1 MTYIKENIITK
12 LQKQYSPPRKPRAGS
27 KSPALFLKKPLCMGD
42 LLPTCKIFIE
52 RPELYIDFKNYLVL
66 CCCYFSC
73 ILKIQFLYICQMS
86 IVQKLHNK
94 PYLNVYFNVVTF
106 HKMFYSCITT
116 SNCMLWSCHVRVSE
130 WIHTVLFAWISRNS
144 LLEKVTITEV

>member
-73 ILKIQFLYICQMS
+73 SLKIQFLYICQMS
-86 IVQKLHNK
+86 IVQKLYNK

-106 HKMFYSCITT
+106 HKIFYSCITT
-116 SNCMLWSCHVRVSE
+116 SNCML
-130 WIHTVLFAWISRNS
+130 
-144 LLEKVTITEV
+144 